1 MRTFNQA
8 VNHIEEGF
16 AVVSMIIASILIFV
30 QVVLRYLFNF
40 SLIWSE
46 EAARFLIIWL
56 ILVGSSIAV
65 REKGHAT
72 VDALVAFLPPAGK
85 KLFSVFANLAGIA
98 FCLILIWAGSEMVSS
113 VVELGNVTPA
123 LGVPMAIPYLSVPV
137 GGGLMLF
144 RFLQLLFTDVKRSYS
159 EDEGQ
164 PEEVVEK

>member
-1 MRTFNQA
+1 MRTFNQTI
-8 VNHIEEGF
+8 NHIEESF

-30 QVVLRYLFNF
+30 QVILRYLFNF

-56 ILVGSSIAV
+56 VLIGSSIAV

-85 KLFSVFANLAGIA
+85 KFFSIFANLAGII
-98 FCLILIWAGSEMVSS
+98 FCLILIWAGSKMVSS

-123 LGVPMAIPYLSVPV
+123 LGIPMAIPYLSVPV

-144 RFLQLLFTDVKRSYS
+144 RFLQMLVIDVKRSYS
-159 EDEGQ
+159 DEEGQ
-164 PEEVVEK
+164 SGEVGGK